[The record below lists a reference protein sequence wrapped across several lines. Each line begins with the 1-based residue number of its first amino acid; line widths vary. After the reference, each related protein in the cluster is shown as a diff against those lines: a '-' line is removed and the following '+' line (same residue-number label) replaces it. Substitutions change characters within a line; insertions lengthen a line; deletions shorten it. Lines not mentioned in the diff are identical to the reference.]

1 MNTISKNIRSYFV
14 TGLFVLFPLVL
25 SIYIIV
31 KIFQLIDN
39 VFPALTGIDL
49 PVMGL
54 GVVIFFMLITLVG
67 MVAKNYAG
75 KKIIEIGNSI
85 VVSIPILNKVFLAVQ
100 QIMDVVLKPQKNFLG
115 EVILVEYPKEDS
127 WTIGFVT
134 SRETP
139 EISSSIGET
148 LICVYVPTT
157 PNPTSGFMLYVPEH
171 KTKKVNLSTEVAI
184 KAIVS
189 AGLVS
194 SAKSDT
200 TSTQELNFSDI
211 IRKWKNR
218 KECRDVIFD
227 PRD

>member
-1 MNTISKNIRSYFV
+1 MNAIGKNLRSYFV
-14 TGLFVLFPLVL
+14 TGVFVLFPLVL
-25 SIYIIV
+25 SIYIIW
-31 KIFQLIDN
+31 KIFQFIDN

-54 GVVIFFMLITLVG
+54 GVVIFFLLILLVG

-75 KKIIEIGNSI
+75 KKIIEAGNSI
-85 VVSIPILNKVFLAVQ
+85 IASIPVLNKVFIAVQ

-115 EVILVEYPKEDS
+115 EVVLVEYPKEDS

-134 SRETP
+134 SRETF
-139 EISSSIGET
+139 EISDSIGET
-148 LICVYVPTT
+148 VICVYVPTT

-171 KTKKVNLSTEVAI
+171 KVKKVNLSTEIAI

-194 SAKSDT
+194 SAKSDIVT
-200 TSTQELNFSDI
+200 PQELNFGDVL
-211 IRKWKNR
+211 RKWRNK
-218 KECRDVIFD
+218 KKITEM
-227 PRD
+227 

>member
-1 MNTISKNIRSYFV
+1 MNAIGKNVRSYFV
-14 TGLFVLFPLVL
+14 TGIFVLFPLVL
-25 SIYIIV
+25 SLYIIW
-31 KIFQLIDN
+31 KIFQFIDN

-54 GVVIFFMLITLVG
+54 GVVIFFMLILLVG

-75 KKIIEIGNSI
+75 KKIIEVGNSI
-85 VVSIPILNKVFLAVQ
+85 VVSIPVLNKVFLAVQ

-115 EVILVEYPKEDS
+115 EVVLIEYPKEDS

-139 EISSSIGET
+139 EISDSIGET

-171 KTKKVNLSTEVAI
+171 KIKKVNLSTEMAI
-184 KAIVS
+184 KAVVS

-194 SAKSDT
+194 SAKSDIAN
-200 TSTQELNFSDI
+200 TQELNFGDVL
-211 IRKWKNR
+211 RKWRNR
-218 KECRDVIFD
+218 KDYREVIFD

>member
-1 MNTISKNIRSYFV
+1 MNVIGKNIRSYFV
-14 TGLFVLFPLVL
+14 TGIFVLFPLVL
-25 SIYIIV
+25 SIYIIW
-31 KIFQLIDN
+31 KIFQFVDN

-54 GVVIFFMLITLVG
+54 GVVIFFVLILVVG

-75 KKIIEIGNSI
+75 KKIIEVGNSI
-85 VVSIPILNKVFLAVQ
+85 IVSIPVLNKVFLAVQ

-115 EVILVEYPKEDS
+115 EVVLVEYPKEDS
-127 WTIGFVT
+127 WTLGFVT

-139 EISSSIGET
+139 EISDSIGET
-148 LICVYVPTT
+148 VICVYVPTT

-171 KTKKVNLSTEVAI
+171 KVKKVNLSTEMAI

-189 AGLVS
+189 AGLIS
-194 SAKSDT
+194 SAKSDIVL
-200 TSTQELNFSDI
+200 TQESNFGDVL
-211 IRKWKNR
+211 RKWKNR
-218 KECRDVIFD
+218 KEYSGMIFD

>member
-1 MNTISKNIRSYFV
+1 MNAIGKNLRSYFV
-14 TGLFVLFPLVL
+14 TGVFVLFPLVL
-25 SIYIIV
+25 SIYIIW
-31 KIFQLIDN
+31 KIFQFIDN

-54 GVVIFFMLITLVG
+54 GVGIFFLLILLVG

-75 KKIIEIGNSI
+75 KKIIEAGNSI
-85 VVSIPILNKVFLAVQ
+85 IASIPVLNKVFIAVQ

-115 EVILVEYPKEDS
+115 EVVLVEYPKEDS
-127 WTIGFVT
+127 WAIGFVT
-134 SRETP
+134 SRETS
-139 EISSSIGET
+139 EISDSIGET
-148 LICVYVPTT
+148 VLCVYVPTT

-171 KTKKVNLSTEVAI
+171 KVKKVNLSTEIAI

-194 SAKSDT
+194 SAKSDIVT
-200 TSTQELNFSDI
+200 PQELNFGDVL
-211 IRKWKNR
+211 RKWRNK
-218 KECRDVIFD
+218 KDRDAIFD

>member
-1 MNTISKNIRSYFV
+1 MNTIGKNIRSYFV
-14 TGLFVLFPLVL
+14 TGVFVLFPLVL
-25 SIYIIV
+25 SIYIIW
-31 KIFQLIDN
+31 KIFQFIDN

-54 GVVIFFMLITLVG
+54 GVLIFFMLIILVG

-85 VVSIPILNKVFLAVQ
+85 IASIPVLNKVFIAVQ
-100 QIMDVVLKPQKNFLG
+100 QIMDVILKPQKNFLG
-115 EVILVEYPKEDS
+115 EVVMVEYPKEDS

-139 EISSSIGET
+139 EISSSIGEA

-157 PNPTSGFMLYVPEH
+157 PNPTSGFLLYVPEH

-194 SAKSDT
+194 SSKSDIFT
-200 TSTQELNFSDI
+200 TQELNFSDMF
-211 IRKWKNR
+211 RKWKNR
-218 KECRDVIFD
+218 KECRDMIFD

>member
-1 MNTISKNIRSYFV
+1 MNAIGKNVRSYFV
-14 TGLFVLFPLVL
+14 TGIFVLFPLVL
-25 SIYIIV
+25 SLYIIW
-31 KIFQLIDN
+31 KIFQFIDN

-54 GVVIFFMLITLVG
+54 GVVIFFMLILIVG

-85 VVSIPILNKVFLAVQ
+85 VVSIPVLNKVFLAVQ

-115 EVILVEYPKEDS
+115 EVVLIEYPKEDS

-134 SRETP
+134 SRETS
-139 EISSSIGET
+139 EISDSIGET

-171 KTKKVNLSTEVAI
+171 KIKKVNLSTEMAI
-184 KAIVS
+184 KAVVS

-194 SAKSDT
+194 SAKSDIVI
-200 TSTQELNFSDI
+200 SQELNFSDVL
-211 IRKWKNR
+211 RKWRNR
-218 KECRDVIFD
+218 KDYRNVIFD

>member
-1 MNTISKNIRSYFV
+1 MNVIGKNIRSYFV
-14 TGLFVLFPLVL
+14 TGIFVLFPLVL
-25 SIYIIV
+25 SIYIIW
-31 KIFQLIDN
+31 KIFQFVDN

-54 GVVIFFMLITLVG
+54 GVVIFFVLILVVG

-75 KKIIEIGNSI
+75 KKIIEVGNSI
-85 VVSIPILNKVFLAVQ
+85 IVSIPVLNKVFLAVQ

-115 EVILVEYPKEDS
+115 EVVLVEYPKEDS

-134 SRETP
+134 SRETF
-139 EISSSIGET
+139 EISDSIGET
-148 LICVYVPTT
+148 VICVYVPTT

-171 KTKKVNLSTEVAI
+171 KVKKVNLSTEIAI

-194 SAKSDT
+194 SAKSDIVT
-200 TSTQELNFSDI
+200 PQELNFGDVL
-211 IRKWKNR
+211 RKWRNK
-218 KECRDVIFD
+218 KDYRDVIFD